1 MKFALLQ
8 INPTVGA
15 LEDNRNLIV
24 SKSIEAFK
32 QGADVICTP
41 ELCLSGYPPEDLINK
56 DHFCEE
62 CDKHLDKL
70 KNQLPKDCLVIVGSP
85 TIRQNKKYNSLV
97 IFNNGKI
104 IDEYHKQ
111 ILPNYS
117 VFDEKRLFKEGDKS
131 LIISYKNKNIGFHI
145 CEDSWDINHKS
156 SEDLINKIDYLINIS
171 ASPYHKEKSEERKK
185 ILSSAAKKINTI
197 LIYCNLIGGQ
207 DELVFDGGSLVIS
220 NNGKILS
227 SADYFKEQIFEW
239 HIDKNINAKQS
250 SLEEEIYEALKLGL
264 KDYVNKTGF
273 KNVIVGLSG
282 GIDSALVLAIAVDVL
297 GNKNVEAVTMPSQ
310 FSSNETLN
318 DAIKMAKNLNI
329 KLHTLPIENLF
340 NEFNFSLSKIW
351 GNEKEPNLTEEN
363 LQARIRGSLIMA
375 LSNEYNKLV
384 LTTGN
389 KSEIAM
395 GYCTL
400 YGDMCGGFSLLKD
413 VPKTLVFS
421 LCKWRNSI
429 DQIIPPTIITRP
441 PSAELKPN
449 QKDSDSLPSYDIL
462 DPILE
467 LYIEKNMSLKNIIN
481 RGYDKNIVKFVINNV
496 EKNEYKRRQTPPG
509 VKITPL
515 SFDRDRR
522 MPIANKYLN

>member
-1 MKFALLQ
+1 MK
-8 INPTVGA
+8 
-15 LEDNRNLIV
+15 
-24 SKSIEAFK
+24 
-32 QGADVICTP
+32 
-41 ELCLSGYPPEDLINK
+41 K
-56 DHFCEE
+56 DY
-62 CDKHLDKL
+62 L
-70 KNQLPKDCLVIVGSP
+70 K
-85 TIRQNKKYNSLV
+85 R
-97 IFNNGKI
+97 
-104 IDEYHKQ
+104 
-111 ILPNYS
+111 
-117 VFDEKRLFKEGDKS
+117 DKS
-131 LIISYKNKNIGFHI
+131 LIISYKSKKIGFHI

-156 SEDLINKIDYLINIS
+156 SEDLINKINYLINIS

-239 HIDKNINAKQS
+239 HIDKNVNAKQS

-273 KNVIVGLSG
+273 QNVIVGLSG

-297 GNKNVEAVTMPSQ
+297 GNKNVEAITMPSQ

-318 DAIKMAKNLNI
+318 DAIKMAKDLNI

-351 GNEKEPNLTEEN
+351 GNKKEPNLTEEN

-400 YGDMCGGFSLLKD
+400 YGDMCGGFS
-413 VPKTLVFS
+413 F
-421 LCKWRNSI
+421 
-429 DQIIPPTIITRP
+429 
-441 PSAELKPN
+441 
-449 QKDSDSLPSYDIL
+449 
-462 DPILE
+462 
-467 LYIEKNMSLKNIIN
+467 
-481 RGYDKNIVKFVINNV
+481 
-496 EKNEYKRRQTPPG
+496 KRC
-509 VKITPL
+509 
-515 SFDRDRR
+515 S
-522 MPIANKYLN
+522 

>member
-1 MKFALLQ
+1 M
-8 INPTVGA
+8 
-15 LEDNRNLIV
+15 
-24 SKSIEAFK
+24 
-32 QGADVICTP
+32 
-41 ELCLSGYPPEDLINK
+41 
-56 DHFCEE
+56 
-62 CDKHLDKL
+62 
-70 KNQLPKDCLVIVGSP
+70 
-85 TIRQNKKYNSLV
+85 
-97 IFNNGKI
+97 
-104 IDEYHKQ
+104 
-111 ILPNYS
+111 
-117 VFDEKRLFKEGDKS
+117 
-131 LIISYKNKNIGFHI
+131 
-145 CEDSWDINHKS
+145 
-156 SEDLINKIDYLINIS
+156 
-171 ASPYHKEKSEERKK
+171 KSEK

-207 DELVFDGGSLVIS
+207 DELVFDGGNLVIS

-400 YGDMCGGFSLLKD
+400 YGDMCGGFFF
-413 VPKTLVFS
+413 T
-421 LCKWRNSI
+421 
-429 DQIIPPTIITRP
+429 
-441 PSAELKPN
+441 
-449 QKDSDSLPSYDIL
+449 
-462 DPILE
+462 
-467 LYIEKNMSLKNIIN
+467 
-481 RGYDKNIVKFVINNV
+481 
-496 EKNEYKRRQTPPG
+496 KRC
-509 VKITPL
+509 
-515 SFDRDRR
+515 S
-522 MPIANKYLN
+522 